1 MTKEQ
6 PAIAQICSCQVQ
18 LYPGVYGI
26 QLFRYY
32 TTALN
37 LVFKFTELS
46 DIIM

>member
-6 PAIAQICSCQVQ
+6 PAIAQICSCQMQ
-18 LYPGVYGI
+18 LYPGIYGI
-26 QLFRYY
+26 QLFGYY

-46 DIIM
+46 DSIM